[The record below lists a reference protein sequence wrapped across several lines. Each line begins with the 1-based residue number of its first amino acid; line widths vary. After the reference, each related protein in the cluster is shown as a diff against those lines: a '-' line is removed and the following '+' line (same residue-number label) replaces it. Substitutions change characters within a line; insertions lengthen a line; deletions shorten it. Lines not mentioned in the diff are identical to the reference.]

1 MTAAAAAAAVC
12 FTLLHQG
19 PELLNKYIGQSEAAV
34 RDLFSRAAAAA
45 PCVLFFDEFDA
56 IAPPRGHDSTGV
68 TDRVVNQLLT
78 ELDGVEGLTGVAV
91 LAATSRPD
99 LIDAA
104 LLRPGR
110 LDRMVF
116 CGMPNESERLQILT
130 ACARKLALDPD
141 VDFAV
146 LAQQTVNFTSADVAA
161 LLSEAQ
167 LLAVHDKLDQ
177 AVSPD
182 TQQKTGSVG
191 ESTSA
196 RSPPVISMQHLRRAL
211 ARARPSLPPTELRRL
226 AAVYGRFQQG
236 RDPGINN
243 RQVLDEG
250 QQRVKHATLA

>member
-1 MTAAAAAAAVC
+1 MMECRPCQLGCCLHWSSAGARSTVDYCC
-12 FTLLHQG
+12 F
-19 PELLNKYIGQSEAAV
+19 
-34 RDLFSRAAAAA
+34 
-45 PCVLFFDEFDA
+45 
-56 IAPPRGHDSTGV
+56 
-68 TDRVVNQLLT
+68 
-78 ELDGVEGLTGVAV
+78 
-91 LAATSRPD
+91 
-99 LIDAA
+99 A
-104 LLRPGR
+104 LVSCCCMYHFLGR